1 MVAQQSQGVG
11 HIPAHRN
18 HQGTGDVG
26 LVDDLL
32 HAHHAGQ
39 KVGKTLVVVA
49 AVLKL
54 QAVLGVYHTAAQV
67 GVHQGHL
74 HATLG
79 QGPHQVHGQIA
90 LALRSVAAGDHDL
103 FYSFTCKG
111 QVGAQGVE
119 GLAACIVQFRKFCD
133 LQLFHAF
140 LPAFPPTRRR
150 ISLLRRF
157 MRRWKLLPFLGSV
170 PPTRGTEASTTMPVY
185 LRISS
190 ADL

>member
-32 HAHHAGQ
+32 HAHHACQ
-39 KVGKTLVVVA
+39 KVGKALVVVA

-54 QAVLGVYHTAAQV
+54 QAVLGVYHAAAQV

-140 LPAFPPTRRR
+140 LPEPPTRRR
-150 ISLLRRF
+150 ISLKNRSARCLNG
-157 MRRWKLLPFLGSV
+157 LPFSDLS
-170 PPTRGTEASTTMPVY
+170 PSARGMEASTTMPVY
-185 LRISS
+185 LRMSS

>member
-54 QAVLGVYHTAAQV
+54 QAVLGVYHAAAQV

-79 QGPHQVHGQIA
+79 QGPHQVHGQVA
-90 LALRSVAAGDHDL
+90 LAFRSVAAGDHDL
-103 FYSFTCKG
+103 FNRFTCKG

-140 LPAFPPTRRR
+140 LPVPPTRRR